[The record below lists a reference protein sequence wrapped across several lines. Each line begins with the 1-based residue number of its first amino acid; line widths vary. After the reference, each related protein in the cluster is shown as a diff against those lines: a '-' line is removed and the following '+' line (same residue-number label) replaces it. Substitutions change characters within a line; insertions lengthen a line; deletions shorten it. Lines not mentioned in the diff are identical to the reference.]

1 MVFERVPEP
10 AVRCSP
16 GAERGRGVVAGI
28 DVDEHG
34 AARVQR
40 DGQFEREVAPGRAG
54 GSPVHPDGQRCGFD
68 PERLERSD
76 LLVLRGKP
84 GQTRVLDHIVER
96 EQAPHEHAGRRRAAV
111 ADVLSSERAIEAP
124 FNTHS

>member
-1 MVFERVPEP
+1 MP
-10 AVRCSP
+10 A
-16 GAERGRGVVAGI
+16 
-28 DVDEHG
+28 
-34 AARVQR
+34 
-40 DGQFEREVAPGRAG
+40 

-111 ADVLSSERAIEAP
+111 ADVLGSERAIEAP
-124 FNTHS
+124 CVDPASTPSHSLPMSVGIQ